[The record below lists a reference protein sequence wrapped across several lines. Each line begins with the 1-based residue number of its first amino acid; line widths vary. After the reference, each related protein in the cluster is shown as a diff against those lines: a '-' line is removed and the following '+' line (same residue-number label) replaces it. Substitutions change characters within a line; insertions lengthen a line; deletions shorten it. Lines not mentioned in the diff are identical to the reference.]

1 MSKLDIAREII
12 NSVDKE
18 MIELFKK
25 RMEAA
30 KMVAEHK
37 KEVGMPIL
45 DQAREDALKEKNLAL
60 LNDKDL
66 EQYYLTFLDG
76 VLTASKDYQK
86 DLIKWRNM
94 LC

>member
-12 NSVDKE
+12 SSVDKE

-30 KMVAEHK
+30 RMVAEHK

-45 DQAREDALKEKNLAL
+45 DTTRENVIKESNLAL
-60 LNDKDL
+60 LNDKEL
-66 EQYYLTFLDG
+66 EKYYLTFLEG

-86 DLIKWRNM
+86 DLIK
-94 LC
+94 

>member
-86 DLIKWRNM
+86 DLIK
-94 LC
+94 